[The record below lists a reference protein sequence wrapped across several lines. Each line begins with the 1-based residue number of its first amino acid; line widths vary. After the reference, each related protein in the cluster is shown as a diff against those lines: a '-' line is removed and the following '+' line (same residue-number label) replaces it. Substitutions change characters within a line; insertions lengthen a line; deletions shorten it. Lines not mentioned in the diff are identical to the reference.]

1 MKTCIYCRK
10 EKEPSEF
17 NLEHT
22 IPQFLGGAFAP
33 DKYKIRDACSKCNS
47 NLGLFVDA
55 SFEKSWLVSNRL
67 RDAAYTSFDPNADIG
82 LPLLCLGT
90 SDLTPPGIGASE
102 TCEAWL
108 GPLGERVFWIR
119 PKDDRLYWYMGG
131 NPRTTKDSESRA
143 YYTFSERSQSDP
155 RLPWKAFR
163 DSFAGRPVKK
173 IMCTVVGGANPANI
187 GFSLPDSLDSDRIK
201 YFLDALEANNTESI
215 RLAVNTKFDHRFL
228 AKLAIGVGF
237 SLFGRAAI
245 DSSCGDILFR
255 ALWQRDGDEPP
266 ELQGV
271 TPLTQQGDHQF
282 LQLSG
287 DKNAVTVL
295 IMPSPAG
302 VAINLNIGAAL
313 HWTVKCADSSSIT
326 PESLTEIQGGVVIT
340 LYRQLQWGSE
350 MTLMDYVAHKSGA
363 LVNPQLAA
371 IAVRL
376 KSNSNYLQ
384 SLP

>member
-33 DKYKIRDACSKCNS
+33 DKYKIRDACRKCNS

-67 RDAAYTSFDPNADIG
+67 RDAAYASFDPESDIG

-90 SDLTPPGIGASE
+90 SDLTPPGLDSSE

-119 PKDDRLYWYMGG
+119 PRDEHLYWYMGG

-143 YYTFSERSQSDP
+143 YYTFSERSPSDP
-155 RLPWKAFR
+155 RLPWRAFR
-163 DSFAGRPVKK
+163 DSFSGRPVRK
-173 IMCTVVGGANPANI
+173 IMCTAVGGANPADI
-187 GFSLPDSLDSDRIK
+187 GFSSPDDLDSKRIK
-201 YFLDALEANNTESI
+201 YFLDACEKNNTGSI
-215 RLAVNTKFDHRFL
+215 RLAVNTKFDHRFM

-237 SLFGRAAI
+237 SMFGRSAI
-245 DSSCGDILFR
+245 ESAYGDILFK
-255 ALWQRDGDEPP
+255 ALWQRDGDKSS

-271 TPLTQQGDHQF
+271 TPLTQQGDPQF

-287 DKNAVTVL
+287 DKNAVTL
-295 IMPSPAG
+295 MIMPSQEG

-313 HWTVKCADSSSIT
+313 HWTVKCADLSSTS
-326 PESLTEIQGGVVIT
+326 PELLTEIQGGRVIT
-340 LYRQLQWGSE
+340 LYRQLQWGNE
-350 MTLMDYVAHKSGA
+350 MALMDYVAHKSGA
-363 LVNPQLAA
+363 IVDPQLAA
-371 IAVRL
+371 ISARL
-376 KSNSNYLQ
+376 SSNTNYLQ
-384 SLP
+384 GLP